1 MVGVFI
7 LYKKVRDTMSNGI
20 KYIITLAIIS
30 LLVVGVSAE
39 NIRVKVDT
47 NSDKTIDV
55 NEDIKTDDNAVI
67 RPQITQKIE
76 RDNVIAP
83 KSSDVN
89 KMSMKLTKNELQWSK
104 KQISFSVIKSASDTT
119 DFTKIMFSDPD
130 THTKYVQSEH
140 SKSNT
145 VSFKDRKS
153 DNVQMKMTDITL
165 TDEQFSRPEFVKKQW
180 AVMYQTDDGIFT
192 VIRGN
197 TE

>member
-1 MVGVFI
+1 M
-7 LYKKVRDTMSNGI
+7 KNGT
-20 KYIITLAIIS
+20 KYIVILAIIS

-39 NIRVKVDT
+39 DISK
-47 NSDKTIDV
+47 S
-55 NEDIKTDDNAVI
+55 DIKRDKNTDLAGDTKIDNSAVI
-67 RPQITQKIE
+67 LPQQTQKIE
-76 RDNVIAP
+76 TDNIIAP

-104 KQISFSVIKSASDTT
+104 KQISFSVIKSAADTT
-119 DFTKIMFSDPD
+119 DFARIVFSDPD
-130 THTKYVQSEH
+130 THTKYIQTEN
-140 SKSNT
+140 SKSNA

-165 TDEQFSRPEFVKKQW
+165 TDEEFSRPEYVKKQW